1 MPLRLNPLRIEL
13 TRVRPAAP
21 PSDTNSYRCNT
32 ESTQGTLALALEEN
46 IGTEFDLTAEGHGFD
61 FQARHPN
68 FSLDC

>member
-1 MPLRLNPLRIEL
+1 MPLVLNPLRIEL
-13 TRVRPAAP
+13 TLRVRP
-21 PSDTNSYRCNT
+21 PSDTNYFRCNT
-32 ESTQGTLALALEEN
+32 ESTHGTLALALEEN